1 MKCLFKRPQNGLLMH
16 QKAASTDD
24 ESNELFRDVVVRPQK
39 SEDSINKKNGK
50 LGALEQR
57 KLKMGVKI

>member
-1 MKCLFKRPQNGLLMH
+1 MH